1 MVGPLK
7 SAALDTFLTL
17 VLFVL
22 RVSDPRAPASEY
34 REWLTTMVGM
44 CDPGAYALMFRYV
57 VFSSPRS
64 N

>member
-17 VLFVL
+17 VLFL
-22 RVSDPRAPASEY
+22 LHVSDPRAPASEY
-34 REWLTTMVGM
+34 REWLTMMVGK
-44 CDPGAYALMFRYV
+44 CDPGAYARMFRYV

>member
-1 MVGPLK
+1 MDSVKLK
-7 SAALDTFLTL
+7 
-17 VLFVL
+17 
-22 RVSDPRAPASEY
+22 APASEY